1 LEDSENKSI
10 ISTGSS
16 NLAKTEK
23 LLSITQKILSEIKPK
38 YESVRIGN
46 QEWMTRNLDVD
57 RFRNG
62 DLIPHIESDK
72 EWEEAGKNGQP
83 AWCYYDND
91 PENGKKYGKLYNWHA
106 VNDSRGLAPE
116 GYHIPTDEE
125 WSILEEFL
133 GGKIAGGSMKS
144 IEDWGKWSD
153 EFGRPRNGNG
163 SNSSSFNG
171 LPGGSRGSDGKFY
184 NIKNE
189 AFFWSASSK
198 NDSIAFYRNLFFK
211 TDILFSTNFK
221 NFLKSGG
228 SSVRCCKVD
237 IVTNFKINGEIG
249 NQKWMT
255 RNLDVD
261 CFRNGDLIPHIESDE
276 EWKKAGENGQPAWC
290 YFNNDSKNG
299 KKYGKLYNWFAV
311 NDPRELTPEG
321 WKVPTDDEWDIL
333 EEFLGGKDFASY
345 KLKSVEG
352 WDDWKDKNGKIQNTN
367 GNNLSGFNALPGGLR
382 KDDGSF
388 EGINLNAIFWGI
400 KYRFIKEDSVYPFNF
415 YLTDTDN
422 DIYRLIIDQQY
433 PVNKSSGLSLR
444 CIAKPKFE
452 SLKIGNQEWMTK
464 NLDVDCFRNGD
475 LIPYRGSKEDWE
487 EAALNGQPGWCYY
500 GDGYDYGC
508 RNIKNGMIYGKLYN
522 WFAVNDL
529 RGLAPK
535 GWHVPTDKELS
546 ELEAYLGEDSAGF
559 KLKSKEKW
567 GHSEDDNGN
576 IQNGNGDN
584 SSGLNCLPS
593 GYRGKIRYFDKGN
606 FFNVCEYF
614 YEINYC
620 AYFWSAT
627 ERDNYNAFYR
637 ELNSFSNTLKRESAS
652 KSFGAT
658 IRLIRD

>member
-1 LEDSENKSI
+1 MEDSENKSI

-23 LLSITQKILSEIKPK
+23 LLSITQKILSELIPYYK
-38 YESVRIGN
+38 SVRIGD
-46 QEWMTRNLDVD
+46 QLWMTRNLDVD

-62 DLIPHIESDK
+62 DLIPHVKSDE
-72 EWEEAGKNGQP
+72 EWIKAGENGQP

-91 PENGKKYGKLYNWHA
+91 PENGKKYGKLYNWFA
-106 VNDSRGLAPE
+106 VNDLRGLAPE
-116 GYHIPTDEE
+116 GWHVPADEE
-125 WSILEEFL
+125 WTILTEFL

-144 IEDWGKWSD
+144 IEDWEKWSD

-171 LPGGSRGSDGKFY
+171 LPGGSRGSDGKFH
-184 NIKNE
+184 NVKHE

-198 NDSIAFYRNLFFK
+198 NDSIAFYRNLFTK
-211 TDILFSTNFK
+211 KEVLFNTNFV

-237 IVTNFKINGEIG
+237 FDTNFKLKGEIG

-261 CFRNGDLIPHIESDE
+261 RFRNGDLIPHIESDE
-276 EWKKAGENGQPAWC
+276 EWKKAGENGEPAWC
-290 YFNNDSKNG
+290 YYDNDPENG
-299 KKYGKLYNWFAV
+299 KKYGKLYNWYAV
-311 NDPRELTPEG
+311 NDPRGLTPEG
-321 WKVPTDDEWDIL
+321 WNVPTDDEWDIL
-333 EEFLGGKDFASY
+333 EEFLGGKDIASY

-352 WDDWKDKNGKIQNTN
+352 WDDWKDKNGEIQNTN
-367 GNNLSGFNALPGGLR
+367 GNNLSGFKVLPGGLR
-382 KDDGSF
+382 KDNGSF
-388 EGINLNAIFWGI
+388 SDLNKKAIFWGI
-400 KYRFIKEDSVYPFNF
+400 EYRYNNKDSVYPSNTDLQKVNVNF
-415 YLTDTDN
+415 YNSLADFLFFDKYN
-422 DIYRLIIDQQY
+422 
-433 PVNKSSGLSLR
+433 NKSSGLSLR

-475 LIPYRGSKEDWE
+475 LIPYRRSKEDWE
-487 EAALNGQPGWCYY
+487 EAVLNGQPGWCYY
-500 GDGYDYGC
+500 DDYG
-508 RNIKNGMIYGKLYN
+508 NKNLKNGRIYGKLYN
-522 WFAVNDL
+522 WFAVTDQ
-529 RGLAPK
+529 RGLAPE
-535 GWHVPTDKELS
+535 GWHVPTHKEWS

-567 GHSEDDNGN
+567 GHSEDENGN

-593 GYRGKIRYFDKGN
+593 GYRGKIRYFNDGVFQN
-606 FFNVCEYF
+606 ISECF
-614 YEINYC
+614 YDINYG

-627 ERDNYNAFYR
+627 EKDNENAYCI
-637 ELNSFSNTLKRESAS
+637 ELSNFKNTLKMKSES
-652 KSFGAT
+652 KSFGAS